1 MSPRCTI
8 VQYQAFQAFKTVP
21 RFILPYF
28 IYQENI
34 VEAPFQREIVLSFI
48 SLFSVIGVLCCLGYF
63 SGFDR
68 IQVGIGKSQ
77 GCYRIRAVART
88 NHNQAKQT
96 IQLLYFTVSTLEQ
109 FIRQP
114 SSILFVTNPN
124 KAVCHSCVLK
134 TKLWLKV
141 EFVFLVNTLINKQD
155 SFVSRQ
161 NKGVYW
167 FILSFNFF

>member
-68 IQVGIGKSQ
+68 I
-77 GCYRIRAVART
+77 
-88 NHNQAKQT
+88 
-96 IQLLYFTVSTLEQ
+96 
-109 FIRQP
+109 
-114 SSILFVTNPN
+114 
-124 KAVCHSCVLK
+124 
-134 TKLWLKV
+134 
-141 EFVFLVNTLINKQD
+141 
-155 SFVSRQ
+155 
-161 NKGVYW
+161 
-167 FILSFNFF
+167 